1 MKRKPRR
8 VKEQGSFLKRQ
19 LKGLERSGAFK
30 QPWEGGVLAG
40 VQAAVPSGHSFLLN
54 AAAPGPLLLLFQA
67 AVKSFPTPA
76 SEPGEL
82 CSVSSHAACLP
93 PAPGCARRFDQSC
106 LPREPPDPHASHARD
121 VGASSPSGGWHCQKS
136 PPWLMETPVCHHLP
150 ARGRQLLQQIG
161 SRDAGRRRARC
172 PVMGSCPPKWER
184 ANVPRGGCEGV
195 GRAARLERSRRG
207 PHTGDSHVAPTRA
220 APALRRGGSWH
231 QQQRGWSPKQIQ
243 RSRGIAGRGWSSSV
257 AHFPPPRHPFISS
270 HGCPAARSRGAN
282 ATSLFQ
288 PVMPTF
294 RSGER
299 AVAYRGAPCPGS
311 GGKSRALAR
320 GQGFGASLQ
329 GLCLVWFQHSLF
341 NSNNWRRLGRKEL
354 FVKG

>member
-93 PAPGCARRFDQSC
+93 PALGCARRFDQSC
-106 LPREPPDPHASHARD
+106 LHREPPDPHASYARD
-121 VGASSPSGGWHCQKS
+121 VGASSPSRGWHCQKS

-184 ANVPRGGCEGV
+184 ANVPCGGCEV
-195 GRAARLERSRRG
+195 GQHVWKGPARVPTPGIAMWHPRG
-207 PHTGDSHVAPTRA
+207 PVLRYAGGVRDTSSNVAGVPSKSNGAGVLQAEAGAALWHT
-220 APALRRGGSWH
+220 
-231 QQQRGWSPKQIQ
+231 
-243 RSRGIAGRGWSSSV
+243 
-257 AHFPPPRHPFISS
+257 FPPQTPPHLLPWMPSS
-270 HGCPAARSRGAN
+270 KKHRSERNLAVSAR
-282 ATSLFQ
+282 
-288 PVMPTF
+288 
-294 RSGER
+294 R
-299 AVAYRGAPCPGS
+299 AHLS
-311 GGKSRALAR
+311 EW
-320 GQGFGASLQ
+320 GASHSVLESTVP
-329 GLCLVWFQHSLF
+329 GLRGEIQSA
-341 NSNNWRRLGRKEL
+341 G
-354 FVKG
+354 